1 MPFGFGGGFGRGWGR
16 GWGNPYPYCRN
27 FPWLPRWWWAT
38 PNAGQYANTIPN
50 YNYDSPVNYA
60 APQMDYPQTPGFTP
74 SYEGTQI
81 TSEQELN
88 MLKGQT
94 EILEDELEGIRKR
107 ITEIESSKTNKT

>member
-38 PNAGQYANTIPN
+38 PNANQYSSTIPN
-50 YNYDSPVNYA
+50 YPNYA
-60 APQMDYPQTPGFTP
+60 SPYPAGYPQDNPYYDANAYP
-74 SYEGTQI
+74 AN
-81 TSEQELN
+81 ELD

-107 ITEIESSKTNKT
+107 IKEIESSKTNKT

>member
-1 MPFGFGGGFGRGWGR
+1 MPFGFGRGFGRGWGR

-38 PNAGQYANTIPN
+38 PNAGQYANTIP
-50 YNYDSPVNYA
+50 YHGYGDWPGQFPYSPAPGQSA
-60 APQMDYPQTPGFTP
+60 AQT
-74 SYEGTQI
+74 
-81 TSEQELN
+81 TSEQELD

-107 ITEIESSKTNKT
+107 IKEIESSKTNKT

>member
-1 MPFGFGGGFGRGWGR
+1 MPFGFGRGFGRGWGR

-38 PNAGQYANTIPN
+38 PNAGQYANTIP
-50 YNYDSPVNYA
+50 YYGYGDSPDQFPYSPAPGQSA
-60 APQMDYPQTPGFTP
+60 A
-74 SYEGTQI
+74 QI
-81 TSEQELN
+81 TPEQELD